1 MVTPLKIGSLL
12 GGVAALIILL
22 FGGWVG
28 ILVAIALGGSAAV
41 MACHAQSFWTPRQGS
56 RLGQI
61 AGTTVG
67 VISFLATCFQSWV
80 ILPAIGK
87 PALSLGETA
96 LVGGSTLIL
105 ATLSGSGVGALQGVH
120 AWWINASLVL
130 TAILTQVGI
139 FLLKG
144 GDPTLIPT
152 CIAGAIAS
160 LIFGIG
166 FFLLHR
172 SNQSPNQTN
181 QLLLILFVF
190 LIPALDQATEL
201 GWLPTIIQ
209 ILIFSILALG
219 LNITVGYAGL
229 LDLGY
234 AAFFA
239 IGAYTTG
246 LLASPHLGLEWNFW
260 IVIWIAASV
269 TALAGILLGSPT
281 LPLRGDYLAI
291 VTLGFG
297 EIVPVLFR
305 NLTQVKLIEPI
316 SGLLASLANRP
327 EWAICLL
334 GCIQPINL
342 TGGEAGINP
351 IGRPAL
357 PFLGTFQSG
366 QNLPWYYLILGLLFL
381 TWFLI
386 ERLRNSRLGRA
397 WAAMREDELAAS
409 TMGISLVQTKLTA
422 FAMGAT
428 FSGFAGA
435 FYASYIRS
443 IFPTVF
449 DFSVSVIILCM
460 VILGGLGNM
469 AGVLLGSII
478 IMGADRLLLP
488 QLGGVLKDFLRV
500 SVLPNIVD
508 PAWRDFLS
516 TSLDPIQMRLFL
528 FGFTLV
534 ATMVLRPEGLLPNP
548 IRKSEIQTLMA
559 TEKTRFSEKR

>member
-1 MVTPLKIGSLL
+1 MVTPLKIGGLL
-12 GGVAALIILL
+12 GIVAALIILL

-28 ILVAIALGGSAAV
+28 ILVATALGGAAAV
-41 MACHAQSFWTPRQGS
+41 ITCQAQPFWTLRQGS
-56 RLGQI
+56 RLGQA
-61 AGTTVG
+61 AGATVG
-67 VISFLATCFQSWV
+67 LISFLTISLQAWFV
-80 ILPAIGK
+80 LPAIGK

-96 LVGGSTLIL
+96 LISGSTLIL
-105 ATLSGSGVGALQGVH
+105 ATLSGTGVGALQGVH
-120 AWWINASLVL
+120 SWWINASLIL

-139 FLLKG
+139 FFIK
-144 GDPTLIPT
+144 GDPELLPT
-152 CIAGAIAS
+152 CITGATAS
-160 LIFGIG
+160 LLFGIV

-172 SNQSPNQTN
+172 SKQTPEQTN
-181 QLLLILFVF
+181 HLLLMLFVF

-201 GWLPTIIQ
+201 GWLSTIIQ

-260 IVIWIAASV
+260 IVIWVAAAV

-305 NLTQVKLIEPI
+305 NLTQVRLIEPI
-316 SGLLASLANRP
+316 SSLIADLTHHP

-334 GCIQPINL
+334 GCVQPINL

-351 IGRPAL
+351 IGRPSL
-357 PFLGTFQSG
+357 PLLGTFQSG
-366 QNLPWYYLILGLLFL
+366 QNLPWYYLILGLLL
-381 TWFLI
+381 LSWFLI

-422 FAMGAT
+422 FAMGAS
-428 FSGFAGA
+428 FSGLAGA

-478 IMGADRLLLP
+478 IMGTDRLLLP
-488 QLGGVLKDFLRV
+488 QLGSVLKDFLRV
-500 SVLPNIVD
+500 SVLPNISD
-508 PAWRDFLS
+508 PVWRDFLS
-516 TSLDPIQMRLFL
+516 TSFDPIQMRLFL

-548 IRKSEIQTLMA
+548 IRRAELQRPTA
-559 TEKTRFSEKR
+559 TEERRLSEKR